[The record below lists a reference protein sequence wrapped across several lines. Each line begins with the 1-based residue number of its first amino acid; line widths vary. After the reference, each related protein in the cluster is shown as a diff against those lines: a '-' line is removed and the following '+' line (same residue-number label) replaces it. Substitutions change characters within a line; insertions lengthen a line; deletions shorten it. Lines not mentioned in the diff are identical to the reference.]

1 MLTEASYTVR
11 IEFSE
16 PLQSAN
22 FYADL
27 FTLQSYNAIEQSS
40 WGAIKHIYR

>member
-11 IEFSE
+11 IEFAE
-16 PLQSAN
+16 PLQSAD
-22 FYADL
+22 FYADR
-27 FTLQSYNAIEQSS
+27 FTLQSFTAIEQSS